1 MDPVRNASIRFAAL
15 AALFD
20 ATTARHLADRGVGPG
35 WHCLEV
41 GGGGGSIAT
50 WLGERV
56 GSAGR
61 VTVTDVDTR
70 FLEKVTLQN
79 VEVRR
84 HDITRDALPERAF
97 DLIHTR
103 MVLMHLPARDQV
115 LSRLVPA
122 LKPGGWLVCEEFDRM
137 SAPPDPGL
145 ASGEIALKTH
155 EAMGRVHQDQDV
167 ATQYG
172 RLLFGRLRG
181 LGLIG
186 LGAEARLVMVQPGS
200 WSATLLRASY
210 ERRRRAMIDAGYV
223 TDDEFDADLAR
234 MDATDF
240 LTPSPLMWS
249 VWGRRPEGTRPGQC
263 DD

>member
-1 MDPVRNASIRFAAL
+1 MDLVRNASTRFAAL

-20 ATTARHLADRGVGPG
+20 STTARHLGDRGVAPG

-41 GGGGGSIAT
+41 GGGGGSIAR

-56 GSAGR
+56 GPAGR

-70 FLEKVTLQN
+70 FLDQVALEN

-103 MVLMHLPARDQV
+103 MVLMHLPARDHV

-145 ASGEIALKTH
+145 SSGEVALKTH
-155 EAMGRVHQDQDV
+155 EAMARVHQDQDV
-167 ATQYG
+167 APQYG

-200 WSATLLRASY
+200 WSARLLRASY
-210 ERRRRAMIDAGYV
+210 EQRRRAMIDAGYV
-223 TDDEFDADLAR
+223 TESEFDADLAR
-234 MDATDF
+234 MDDADF
-240 LTPSPLMWS
+240 MTPSPLMWS
-249 VWGRRPEGTRPGQC
+249 AWGRRPSEGPCATS
-263 DD
+263 